1 MDGDSINQTNMM
13 SILYLELSEWCV
25 GCKKSHSEHDSS
37 TIFRKPQPTIENKI
51 DCCMSRIGKREA
63 WQFHIILADLKLC
76 IVRLHLTVKST
87 IALTSHIDS
96 NESRMAC

>member
-1 MDGDSINQTNMM
+1 MDGASINQTNMM

-25 GCKKSHSEHDSS
+25 GCKKSHSENDSY

-76 IVRLHLTVKST
+76 IVHLHLTVKST
-87 IALTSHIDS
+87 IALASHIDL
-96 NESRMAC
+96 NESKMEC